1 MKGLVFKEFINLI
14 ENSYGDEMV
23 EKMID
28 EANLSSKGAYTSVG
42 TYDHNEIIKLIS
54 RLSLET
60 TVPISSLVKFFG
72 KNLTKIFLRKFPNF
86 FQNQNTFSLLKSV
99 DSIIH
104 VEVKKLYPDA
114 ELPRFI
120 YEEINEKH
128 LIMDYISTRPFADL
142 AEGLIFG
149 VIDHYNEN
157 VQMESV
163 DLSDGK
169 NTARRFIIKA
179 KVA

>member
-14 ENSYGDEMV
+14 ESSYGDETV

-28 EANLSSKGAYTSVG
+28 DANIDSKGAYTSVG
-42 TYDHNEIIKLIS
+42 TYDHNEIIRLVTE
-54 RLSLET
+54 LSLET
-60 TVPISSLVKFFG
+60 TVPISVLIKFFG
-72 KNLTKIFLRKFPNF
+72 RNLAKIFVKKFPDF
-86 FQNQNTFSLLKSV
+86 FTNKNTFSLLKSV

-120 YEEINEKH
+120 YEEINENH
-128 LIMDYISTRPFADL
+128 LVMDYISVRPFADL

-149 VIDHYNEN
+149 VIDYYNEN
-157 VQMESV
+157 IEMESI
-163 DLSDGK
+163 DMSEGK
-169 NTARRFIIKA
+169 NTARRFIIKKRNA
-179 KVA
+179 